1 MPKTVAIVGRP
12 NVGKST
18 LFNRLVGSRRAI
30 VDDRPGVTRD
40 RLEGEARLFGLS
52 FRVVDTAGLLLDTGS
67 AFEEALKRQTLRALA
82 EADLA
87 LFLIDARAGIT
98 PLDEEIA
105 ELLRRSGRP
114 VLLVANKCEGRL
126 PEAQAAEAWALGLG
140 APLPLSAEHGL
151 GFDELAEALAPLI
164 VEDEDSAAGAQ
175 AEGGQSDGAIRI
187 AVVGRPNTGKS
198 SLVNRLIGEERL
210 LVGPEAGITRD
221 AVDVAWQWRGQPFIL
236 VDTAGLRK
244 RARIEDRVEKISASA
259 SLKAIRSCDVAV
271 LVVDALQALEKQ
283 DVTIAARALSQGR
296 PLVVALNKWDL
307 VREAA
312 AVRRAVT
319 DRARERLSDVP
330 AVPLVPVSALTGF
343 GLDRLLQAV
352 LDVHARAGERIGTG
366 RLNRWLEQALTRHP
380 PPSVDGRRTK
390 IRFATQTAVRPPTLV
405 LFGNRPA
412 QELPASYRRYLLH
425 DFRKTFGLEG
435 IPVRLELRA
444 GDNPFD

>member
-1 MPKTVAIVGRP
+1 MSRTVAIVGRP

-40 RLEGEARLFGLS
+40 RIEGEARLFGLT
-52 FRVVDTAGLLLDTGS
+52 FRVVDTAGLLLDAAS
-67 AFEEALKRQTLRALA
+67 AFEEALKRQTLRALE
-82 EADLA
+82 EADVA

-98 PLDEEIA
+98 PLDEAIA
-105 ELLRRSGRP
+105 DLLRRSDRP

-151 GFDELAEALAPLI
+151 GFDELADALAPL
-164 VEDEDSAAGAQ
+164 VARDEEPAPAGPGEAAEAD
-175 AEGGQSDGAIRI
+175 AAIRI

-198 SLVNRLIGEERL
+198 SLVNRLLGEERL

-221 AVDVAWQWRGQPFIL
+221 AVDVTWEWQGRRFVL

-244 RARIEDRVEKISASA
+244 RGRIDDRLEKISASA
-259 SLKAIRSCDVAV
+259 SLRAIRGCDVAV
-271 LVVDALQALEKQ
+271 LVVDATQALEKQ
-283 DVTIAARALSQGR
+283 DVTIAARAVEQGR
-296 PLVVALNKWDL
+296 PVVVALNKWDL
-307 VREAA
+307 VEDAA
-312 AVRRAVT
+312 AVRREVT
-319 DRARERLSDVP
+319 DRARQRLSEVP
-330 AVPLVPVSALTGF
+330 GVPLVPVSALTGR
-343 GLDRLLQAV
+343 GIDRLLRAV

-366 RLNRWLEQALTRHP
+366 RLNRWLEQAIARHP
-380 PPSVDGRRTK
+380 PPTVDGRRAK
-390 IRFATQTAVRPPTLV
+390 IRFATQTGVRPPTLV

-425 DFRKTFGLEG
+425 DFRRAFGFEG